1 MIIQDKMF
9 DIGDTIKSNS
19 KKNFY
24 ITSIFGSYVYAY
36 LCKNTIYSEEYLVGK
51 KFIIHSKI
59 ILIEK
64 FNRRIIIK

>member
-1 MIIQDKMF
+1 MF

-24 ITSIFGSYVYAY
+24 ITSIFDLHVYAY
-36 LCKNTIYSEEYLVGK
+36 LCNNTIYSEEYLVGK